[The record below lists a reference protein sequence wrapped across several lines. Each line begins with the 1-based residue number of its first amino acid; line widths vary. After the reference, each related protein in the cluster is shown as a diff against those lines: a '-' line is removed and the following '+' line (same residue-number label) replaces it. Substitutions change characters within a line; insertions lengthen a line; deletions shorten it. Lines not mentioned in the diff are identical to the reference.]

1 MAGAKEIRSKIK
13 SVKNTQKITRAME
26 KVAMSK
32 MRKAQERM
40 HAARPYAQK
49 IRRTVGHIAQANPEY
64 KHPFTRVS
72 PPKRVLFIVVST
84 DRGLCGGLNM
94 NLFRTVVRSVREF
107 RDQGVEADFVV
118 FGNKAATFFK
128 RVGGK
133 VLAQAAHLGD
143 RPHLEQLVGGIK
155 VAADAFRSGEVDRV
169 MLVSNQF
176 VNTMTQK
183 PTVLPL
189 LPLAAHLEQAAADEG
204 PASAAP
210 GLKRG
215 SHPWDYIYEPDP
227 VELLDAVL
235 LRYIES
241 QVYQAVVENA
251 ACEQSARMVA
261 MKAASDN
268 AGKIISSLQLAYNKA
283 RQASITKELAE
294 IVGGAAA
301 V

>member
-1 MAGAKEIRSKIK
+1 VAGAKEIRTKIK

-40 HAARPYAQK
+40 AQARPYAAK
-49 IRRTVGHIAQANPEY
+49 ILRTVGHLAQANPEY
-64 KHPFTRVS
+64 KHPFMVEREV
-72 PPKRVLFIVVST
+72 KRIAFLVVSS
-84 DRGLCGGLNM
+84 DRGLCGGLNT
-94 NLFRTVVRSVREF
+94 NLFRAAVRAIREWKEK
-107 RDQGVEADFVV
+107 GVEAEYVV
-118 FGNKAATFFK
+118 IGNKAVGFFK

-133 VLAQAAHLGD
+133 VAGQVAQLGD
-143 RPHLEQLVGGIK
+143 KPHLEQLLGTIK
-155 VAADAFRSGEVDRV
+155 VATDAYRAGEVDRV
-169 MLVSNQF
+169 FLVSNQF

-183 PTVLPL
+183 PTIRQL
-189 LPLAAHLEQAAADEG
+189 LPLAVSSDEG
-204 PASAAP
+204 E
-210 GLKRG
+210 LKG
-215 SHPWDYIYEPDP
+215 SQPWDYIYEPDA
-227 VELLDAVL
+227 VDLLDTVL
-235 LRYIES
+235 TRYLES
-241 QVYQAVVENA
+241 QVYQTVVENA

>member
-1 MAGAKEIRSKIK
+1 VAGAKEIRTKIK

-40 HAARPYAQK
+40 ANARPYASK
-49 IRRTVGHIAQANPEY
+49 ILRTVGHLAQANPEY
-64 KHPFTRVS
+64 KHPFMVERAV
-72 PPKRVLFIVVST
+72 KRIAFVVVSS
-84 DRGLCGGLNM
+84 DRGLCGGLNT
-94 NLFRTVVRSVREF
+94 NLFRAAVRSIREW
-107 RDQGVEADFVV
+107 REKGVEVEFVLI
-118 FGNKAATFFK
+118 GNKASAFFK

-133 VLAQAAHLGD
+133 VAGQVAHLGD
-143 RPHLEQLVGGIK
+143 KPHLEQLLGTIK
-155 VAADAFRSGEVDRV
+155 VATDAFRAGEVDKV
-169 MLVSNQF
+169 FLVSNQF

-183 PTVLPL
+183 PTIRQL
-189 LPLAAHLEQAAADEG
+189 LPLAVSGDEG
-204 PASAAP
+204 Q
-210 GLKRG
+210 LKG
-215 SHPWDYIYEPDP
+215 SQPWDYIYEPDAA
-227 VELLDAVL
+227 ELLDTVL
-235 LRYIES
+235 GRYIES
-241 QVYQAVVENA
+241 QVYQGVVENA

-283 RQASITKELAE
+283 RQANITKELSE